1 MPTHELLETVEL
13 SDGRSLSFASFGDPA
28 GRPVFYFHGFPGS
41 RFEPQSNHEAYLK
54 AGIRLLALDRPGI
67 GYSTRKN
74 KRQLLD
80 WPEDVVE
87 VAKILN
93 LEKFSVLGVSGGG
106 PYALAC
112 ARAIPGYLD
121 KVTVACGLGPM
132 DAPNA
137 TSGMMLSNRILFSYG
152 RFFPPLLRLS
162 VSLMVRQLSSKPV
175 KGFEKFVEGLPEP
188 DRLVL
193 SGTNAQELVLASAV
207 EGVRQGSKP
216 LLEEISIY
224 SKFWGF
230 ELSDLNVP
238 ISLFQGEADIDVPA
252 SMARY
257 QAELIPNCELNLY
270 PTDGHFSLLVNR
282 IDEIIASL

>member
-80 WPEDVVE
+80 WPDDVVE

-207 EGVRQGSKP
+207 EGVRQGGKP

-238 ISLFQGEADIDVPA
+238 VSLFQGEADIDVPV

>member
-80 WPEDVVE
+80 WPDDVVE

-112 ARAIPGYLD
+112 ARSIPGYLD

-162 VSLMVRQLSSKPV
+162 VSLMVRQLSSKPL

-188 DRLVL
+188 DRIVL
-193 SGTNAQELVLASAV
+193 SEERAQELVLASAV
-207 EGVRQGSKP
+207 EGVRQGSRP

-238 ISLFQGEADIDVPA
+238 VSLFQGEADIDVPV

>member
-1 MPTHELLETVEL
+1 MPTYELLETVEL

-80 WPEDVVE
+80 WPDDVVE

-112 ARAIPGYLD
+112 ARSIPGYLD

-188 DRLVL
+188 DRIVL
-193 SGTNAQELVLASAV
+193 SEERAQELVLASAV
-207 EGVRQGSKP
+207 EGVRQGSRP

-238 ISLFQGEADIDVPA
+238 VSLFQGEADIDVPV

>member
-1 MPTHELLETVEL
+1 MSSPELLEIVKL
-13 SDGRSLSFASFGDPA
+13 SGGRSLSFARFGDPT

-41 RFEPQSNHEAYLK
+41 RLEPQSNHEAFLK
-54 AGIRLLALDRPGI
+54 AGIQLLALDRPGI

-74 KRQLLD
+74 QRQLLD
-80 WPEDVVE
+80 WPDDVVE

-93 LEKFSVLGVSGGG
+93 LEKFSILGVSGGG

-112 ARAIPGYLD
+112 ARTIPGYLD

-137 TSGMMLSNRILFSYG
+137 TSGMMLSNRILFRYG
-152 RFFPPLLRLS
+152 RFFTPLLRLP
-162 VSLMVRQLSSKPV
+162 VFLMVQQLSSEPV
-175 KGFEKFVEGLPEP
+175 KGFDKFIKGLPEP

-193 SGTNAQELVLASAV
+193 SEITDQKIVLASAT
-207 EGVRQGSKP
+207 EGVRQGSGP
-216 LLEEISIY
+216 LLDDIGIY
-224 SKFWGF
+224 SKSWGF
-230 ELSDLNVP
+230 ELEDISVP
-238 ISLFQGEADIDVPA
+238 VSFFQGEVDVDVPA

-257 QAELIPNCELNLY
+257 QADLIPNCEINLY
-270 PTDGHFSLLVNR
+270 PTDGHFSLLVNH

>member
-93 LEKFSVLGVSGGG
+93 L
-106 PYALAC
+106 
-112 ARAIPGYLD
+112 
-121 KVTVACGLGPM
+121 
-132 DAPNA
+132 
-137 TSGMMLSNRILFSYG
+137 MMLSNRILFSYG

-175 KGFEKFVEGLPEP
+175 KGFEKFIEGLPEP

>member
-188 DRLVL
+188 DRIVL
-193 SGTNAQELVLASAV
+193 SEERAQELVLASAV
-207 EGVRQGSKP
+207 EGVRQGSRP

-238 ISLFQGEADIDVPA
+238 VSLFQGEADIDVPV

>member
-175 KGFEKFVEGLPEP
+175 KGFEKFIEGLPEP

>member
-175 KGFEKFVEGLPEP
+175 KGFEKFIEGLPEP

-207 EGVRQGSKP
+207 EGVRQGSTP

>member
-1 MPTHELLETVEL
+1 M
-13 SDGRSLSFASFGDPA
+13 
-28 GRPVFYFHGFPGS
+28 
-41 RFEPQSNHEAYLK
+41 
-54 AGIRLLALDRPGI
+54 
-67 GYSTRKN
+67 
-74 KRQLLD
+74 D
-80 WPEDVVE
+80 WPDDVVE

-112 ARAIPGYLD
+112 ARSIPGYLD

-152 RFFPPLLRLS
+152 QFFPPLLRLS

-175 KGFEKFVEGLPEP
+175 KGFEKFIEGLPEP

>member
-54 AGIRLLALDRPGI
+54 AGIRLLALDRPGM
-67 GYSTRKN
+67 GESTRKS
-74 KRQLLD
+74 KRKLLD
-80 WPEDVVE
+80 WPDDVVE

-137 TSGMMLSNRILFSYG
+137 TSGMMLSNRILFRYG

-162 VSLMVRQLSSKPV
+162 VFLMVRQLSSKPV

-193 SGTNAQELVLASAV
+193 SEPEAQEFVLTSAV
-207 EGVRQGSKP
+207 EGVCQGGGP
-216 LLEEISIY
+216 LLEEIRIY
-224 SKFWGF
+224 SKLWGF
-230 ELSDLNVP
+230 KLDDLNIP
-238 ISLFQGEADIDVPA
+238 ISLFQGEVDIDVPA

-257 QAELIPNCELNLY
+257 QAELIPDCELNLY
-270 PTDGHFSLLVNR
+270 PTDGHFSLLVNH

>member
-1 MPTHELLETVEL
+1 MPEPELLETVKL
-13 SDGRSLSFASFGDPA
+13 SDGRSLSYASFGDPA
-28 GRPVFYFHGFPGS
+28 GKPVFYFHGFPGS

-54 AGIRLLALDRPGI
+54 AGIRLLALDRPGM
-67 GYSTRKN
+67 GQSTRKS
-74 KRQLLD
+74 KRTLLD
-80 WPEDVVE
+80 WPDDVVE

-137 TSGMMLSNRILFSYG
+137 TSGMMLSNRVLFRYG

-162 VSLMVRQLSSKPV
+162 VFLMVRQLSSKPV

-193 SGTNAQELVLASAV
+193 SEPEAQEFVLASAV
-207 EGVRQGSKP
+207 EGVCQGSRP
-216 LLEEISIY
+216 LLEEIRIY
-224 SKFWGF
+224 SKLWGF
-230 ELSDLNVP
+230 KLDDLNVP
-238 ISLFQGEADIDVPA
+238 TSLFQGEVDIDVPA

-257 QAELIPNCELNLY
+257 QAELIPDCELNLY
-270 PTDGHFSLLVNR
+270 PTDGHFSLLVNH

>member
-1 MPTHELLETVEL
+1 MPEPELLETVKL
-13 SDGRSLSFASFGDPA
+13 SDGRSLSYASFGDPA
-28 GRPVFYFHGFPGS
+28 GKPVFYFHGFPGS

-67 GYSTRKN
+67 GQSTRKN
-74 KRQLLD
+74 KRKLSD
-80 WPEDVVE
+80 WPDDVVE

-175 KGFEKFVEGLPEP
+175 KGFEKFVKGLPKP

-216 LLEEISIY
+216 LLEEIRIY

-230 ELSDLNVP
+230 ELSDLNIPV
-238 ISLFQGEADIDVPA
+238 SLFQGEVDIDVPA

-270 PTDGHFSLLVNR
+270 PTDGHFSLLVNHV
-282 IDEIIASL
+282 DEIIASL

>member
-193 SGTNAQELVLASAV
+193 SGANAQELVLASAV

>member
-80 WPEDVVE
+80 WPDDVVE

-175 KGFEKFVEGLPEP
+175 KGFEKFIEGLPEP

>member
-1 MPTHELLETVEL
+1 MPAPELLETVKL
-13 SDGRSLSFASFGDPA
+13 SDGRSLSYASFGDPA
-28 GRPVFYFHGFPGS
+28 GKPVFYFHGFPGS

-54 AGIRLLALDRPGI
+54 AGIRLLALDRPGM
-67 GYSTRKN
+67 GESTRKS
-74 KRQLLD
+74 KRKLLD
-80 WPEDVVE
+80 WPDDVVE

-137 TSGMMLSNRILFSYG
+137 TSGMMLSNRILFRYG

-162 VSLMVRQLSSKPV
+162 VFLMVRQLSSKPV

-193 SGTNAQELVLASAV
+193 SEPEAQEFVLASAV
-207 EGVRQGSKP
+207 EGVCQGGGP
-216 LLEEISIY
+216 LLEEIRIY
-224 SKFWGF
+224 SKLWGF
-230 ELSDLNVP
+230 KLDDLNVP
-238 ISLFQGEADIDVPA
+238 ISLFQGEVDIDVPA

-257 QAELIPNCELNLY
+257 QAELIPDCELNLY
-270 PTDGHFSLLVNR
+270 PTDGHFSLLVNH

>member
-175 KGFEKFVEGLPEP
+175 KGFEKFIEGLPEP

-282 IDEIIASL
+282 IDATF